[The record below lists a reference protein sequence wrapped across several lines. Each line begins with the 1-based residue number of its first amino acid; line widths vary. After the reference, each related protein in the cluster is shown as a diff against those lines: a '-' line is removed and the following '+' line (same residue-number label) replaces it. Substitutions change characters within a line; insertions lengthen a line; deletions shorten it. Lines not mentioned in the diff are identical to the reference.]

1 MPAVIVDNSHARAG
15 GWSPQFSFEQGLAGV
30 WREWSQIDHDAVQAG
45 SGTVG
50 VPGAAG
56 GAK

>member
-1 MPAVIVDNSHARAG
+1 MRRAG

-30 WREWSQIDHDAVQAG
+30 WQEWSQIDHDAVAAG